1 MFDLAFHKII
11 KFIVYPING
20 KNRLL
25 FIASG
30 LNTNTYKIIHNKQL
44 SYLQNVLINK
54 NKIEEVYRNYTTIYI
69 EYFKD
74 TTSFIKFI

>member
-20 KNRLL
+20 KNRML

-30 LNTNTYKIIHNKQL
+30 LNTKTYKVIHNKQ
-44 SYLQNVLINK
+44 STHLQNVIVNK
-54 NKIEEVYRNYTTIYI
+54 NNIEDVYRTYTTIYI

-74 TTSFIKFI
+74 CNIFMKLI